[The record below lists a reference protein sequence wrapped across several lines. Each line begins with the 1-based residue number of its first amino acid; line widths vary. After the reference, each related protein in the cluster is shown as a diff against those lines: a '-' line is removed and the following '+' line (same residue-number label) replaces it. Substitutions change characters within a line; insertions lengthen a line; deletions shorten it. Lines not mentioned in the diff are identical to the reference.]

1 MKKSLSCIVA
11 AVAML
16 ICVTTSWAQPYTI
29 YPVPHEQ
36 QLGKGSATLGTT
48 VNIVAETGIDKATV
62 DRALQILNEHGL
74 KAVCSSKLQTG
85 NANLV
90 MGINGSLQLADKQA
104 KRLKL
109 CRNVFTVNKFDRH
122 ILNISADK
130 KGRAQILILGET
142 TDATFCG
149 LASLE
154 QILDAVG
161 GPDAQLACLT
171 INDYADIR
179 DRGII
184 EGYYGVPYS
193 AEVTKDLFRFMAK
206 YKLNTYMYGAKSD
219 PYHSKL
225 WADAY
230 PTTITPQQKEIGYL
244 TQQMLAD
251 ITAVGHATKVNF
263 IWAIH
268 PGTAFTN
275 PDDADVL
282 NRIMHKFEFM
292 HSLGVR
298 QFGVF
303 VDDVGVPSDDA
314 LLRLGADRLTQLQE
328 LIDRRWNQPSAE
340 AADTVKPLHYV
351 PQLYAFSW
359 VSREQGR
366 RFFQSLASVPEKVRI
381 YITGRNVWSVPNNRD
396 LEIVKEWLGHDT
408 SWWWNYP
415 CNDNDVT
422 KIFPMDTYANFADER
437 HIDNLARLEPQLQG
451 TPTLIINPMQQG
463 ELSKIALFSV
473 ADYAWNNAAFN
484 NDRSWQASLKA
495 VVGEQYAH
503 ALQTAAPCLRYFD
516 SAALAYEVNNYKQS
530 VEQGTP
536 RPGGLVN
543 KLTNLVDACN
553 KLSEMKNSHKQSDR
567 LFYEDLRPW
576 LLKLRAMAEE
586 TIARLQG
593 KPAETVDL
601 EKNPDYQFPILTGLG
616 DEISLSVQTAE
627 PAATVLQPL
636 LLWLREKE

>member
-1 MKKSLSCIVA
+1 MKKMFACIVVA
-11 AVAML
+11 AAML
-16 ICVTTSWAQPYTI
+16 IGATASWAQPYTI

-36 QLGKGSATLGTT
+36 LLGQGSATIGTT
-48 VNIVAETGIDKATV
+48 VTIVAETGIDKATV

-74 KAVCSSKLQTG
+74 NAVCSSKPQAG
-85 NANLV
+85 SANLLL
-90 MGINGSLQLADKQA
+90 GINGSQQLADKQA
-104 KRLKL
+104 RRLKL
-109 CRNVFTVNKFDRH
+109 CRKVFELNKFDRH

-130 KGRAQILILGET
+130 KGLAQILILGET

-154 QILDAVG
+154 QILDAAG
-161 GPDAQLACLT
+161 GTDARLACLT

-179 DRGII
+179 DRGVI

-225 WADAY
+225 WADPY

-251 ITAVGHATKVNF
+251 ITAVGQATKVNF

-268 PGTAFTN
+268 PGTAFT
-275 PDDADVL
+275 DTSDDVL
-282 NRIMHKFEFM
+282 NKIMRKFEVM
-292 HSLGVR
+292 HQLGVR

-314 LLRLGADRLTQLQE
+314 VLRRGAERLTQLQQR
-328 LIDRRWNQPSAE
+328 IDRRWNQSAAE

-359 VSREQGR
+359 VSREQGH

-381 YITGRNVWSVPNNRD
+381 YITGRNVWSVPNSLD
-396 LEIVKEWLGHDT
+396 LEIVKQWLGHGT

-422 KIFPMDTYANFADER
+422 KLFCMDTYANFADES
-437 HIDNLARLEPQLQG
+437 HIDNLARLEPQLEG

-473 ADYAWNNAAFN
+473 ADYAWNNEGFN
-484 NDRSWQASLKA
+484 NDRSWQQAIPAVVGQRFTEPLRTVLPLLRYYEADGLAYAVKNYRQSVAEGRPRPVALVAHLKA
-495 VVGEQYAH
+495 VGEAC
-503 ALQTAAPCLRYFD
+503 ALL
-516 SAALAYEVNNYKQS
+516 
-530 VEQGTP
+530 EQ
-536 RPGGLVN
+536 
-543 KLTNLVDACN
+543 
-553 KLSEMKNSHKQSDR
+553 MKTSQQLSDR
-567 LFYEDLRPW
+567 LFYDDLRPW
-576 LLKLRAMAEE
+576 LLKLKAMA
-586 TIARLQG
+586 
-593 KPAETVDL
+593 AETVDRL
-601 EKNPDYQFPILTGLG
+601 EGRTTTSTDLDNNPDFQFPILTGLG
-616 DEISLSVQTAE
+616 DEIQLSVKTAE
-627 PAATVLQPL
+627 PSATLLEPL
-636 LLWLREKE
+636 LKELREKE